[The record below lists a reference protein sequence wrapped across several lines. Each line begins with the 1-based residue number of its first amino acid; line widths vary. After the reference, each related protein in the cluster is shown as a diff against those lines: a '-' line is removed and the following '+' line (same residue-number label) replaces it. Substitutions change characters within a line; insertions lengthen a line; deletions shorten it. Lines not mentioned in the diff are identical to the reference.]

1 MNRGFEGLS
10 DGANEQMKIV
20 QYVPRKFAAAGGPRT
35 LEHCRLA
42 RLGLAQE
49 EQPVRPPSPLLV
61 GRAFCERLVDAVRT
75 GLGCLLGPDSVSL
88 LLWCLVWGRRGDV
101 GERVIGVDGHGDVG
115 GGRVRNRSRAGV
127 LAGQGVSRPSV
138 KEGSRDVGEMQR
150 DAGEIEE
157 KEE

>member
-1 MNRGFEGLS
+1 
-10 DGANEQMKIV
+10 MKIL
-20 QYVPRKFAAAGGPRT
+20 QYVPRKFAAAGCPRT

-49 EQPVRPPSPLLV
+49 EQPVRPPSSLLV
-61 GRAFCERLVDAVRT
+61 GRAFRERLVDAVRT
-75 GLGCLLGPDSVSL
+75 GLGCLLGPDSVPL

-101 GERVIGVDGHGDVG
+101 GERVIGVDGHGEGG

-127 LAGQGVSRPSV
+127 LAGQGVERPSM
-138 KEGSRDVGEMQR
+138 EDPSRDVGEMQVR
-150 DAGEIEE
+150 CRRIEE